1 MFNES
6 FLLFNRGL
14 KMFKIPC
21 TLYRGGTSKG
31 PFFLKSDLP
40 ADTKARDEILLS
52 LMGSPHIRQIDG
64 IGGGNSLT
72 SKVAIV
78 SPSKRPDADVDYLLC
93 QIHIDK
99 AIVETTLNCGNMLSG
114 VGPFAIEK
122 GLVEPGAKETI
133 VRIFNEN
140 TGVIVHATVQTPEG
154 IVNYEGDTAIDG
166 VPGTAAPIKLSFLN
180 AVGSK
185 TKKLLPTGNVIDV
198 INGISVSCV
207 DVAVPMVIIDAK
219 DMNKTGYET
228 KEVLDS
234 DVNFLKKLEEIRKA
248 AALKMRLGDVSK
260 SISPKICMVAPPKHG
275 GTITSRYFTPF
286 DLHSSH
292 AVSGGLCLAAACL
305 IEGSVAN
312 HYTKIKIEDKAS
324 AEKEITIEHPSG
336 NIITSVLVVKNG
348 SEIDFPKASFIRTAR
363 PLFEGN
369 VIVQNKS
376 RYEKE
381 SAKLPKISSK
391 L

>member
-1 MFNES
+1 MYNRYCVT
-6 FLLFNRGL
+6 FNRGFNML
-14 KMFKIPC
+14 KIPC
-21 TLYRGGTSKG
+21 ILYRGGTSKG

-40 ADTKARDEILLS
+40 ADPKVRDDILLS

-78 SPSKRPDADVDYLLC
+78 SPSKRDDVDVDYLLC

-99 AIVETTLNCGNMLSG
+99 AIVETTLNCGNMLSA
-114 VGPFAIEK
+114 VGPFAIEQ
-122 GLVEPGAKETI
+122 GLVKTGEKETI

-140 TGVIVHATVQTPEG
+140 TGVIVHATVQTPRG
-154 IVNYEGDTAIDG
+154 KVSYEGDTAIDG
-166 VPGTAAPIKLSFLN
+166 VPGKAAPIKLSFLN

-185 TKKLLPTGNVIDV
+185 TKKLLPTGNVVDI
-198 INGISVSCV
+198 INGIPVSCI
-207 DVAVPMVIIDAK
+207 DVAVPMVIIAAK

-228 KEVLDS
+228 KEELDG
-234 DVNFLKKLEEIRKA
+234 DAQFLKQLEDLRKA
-248 AALKMRLGDVSK
+248 AALKMGLGNVSK
-260 SISPKICMVAPPKHG
+260 SISPKICLVAPPKHG

-305 IEGSVAN
+305 IENSVAN
-312 HYTKIKIEDKAS
+312 QFTKIKLDDVVTT
-324 AEKEITIEHPSG
+324 EKEIKIEHPSG
-336 NIITSVLVVKNG
+336 NLITSVLIVKNG
-348 SEIDFPKASFIRTAR
+348 NDIDFPKASFIRTAR

-369 VIVQNKS
+369 VLVQKRMTS
-376 RYEKE
+376 EKE
-381 SAKLPKISSK
+381 SVPVSTISAKL
-391 L
+391 